1 MMTNW
6 TDGFVE
12 TNGISLH
19 YTRTGG
25 SKPPVVL
32 CHGFSDNGLCWTPV
46 ARELE
51 AVYDLIMV
59 DARCHGK
66 SHGPAAGNNTQAMA
80 DDLAG
85 MIEQLGLDRP
95 VVAGHSMGAGYTQN
109 AATRYPH
116 LMRAIVLED
125 PGWRDRPTATGEQ
138 ADRSSRMRAG
148 FEEIQAAPFDDA
160 LAIVRAQFNPAVS
173 DEMVGFLT
181 QSKRELNLN
190 ILNSF
195 RGPDDD
201 WRDLVPKVKCPLLLF
216 TGNPERGG
224 LVTEAAYQE
233 AIKLAPQ
240 IERVHVDTVG
250 HLIRFEAFDTFMA
263 ALEPFLAKVYGYG
276 RNTLC

>member
-1 MMTNW
+1 MTNW

-25 SKPPVVL
+25 DKPAVVL

-51 AVYDLIMV
+51 ADYDLIMV

-66 SHGPAAGNNTQAMA
+66 SDAPAAGNHTQAMA

-85 MIEQLGLDRP
+85 LIEELGLDRP

-109 AATRYPH
+109 AAARYPH

-125 PGWRDRPTATGEQ
+125 PGWRDRPMAAGGQ
-138 ADRSSRMRAG
+138 ADRAARMRGG
-148 FEEIQAAPFDDA
+148 FEEIQAASFDDA
-160 LAIVRAQFNPAVS
+160 LVIVRGQFDQAVS
-173 DEMVGFLT
+173 DEMVWLLT
-181 QSKRELNLN
+181 QSKRQLNLN
-190 ILNSF
+190 ILNRF

-201 WRDLVPKVKCPLLLF
+201 WRDLVAKIKCPLLLF
-216 TGNPERGG
+216 TGNPERGA
-224 LVTEAAYQE
+224 LVTEAAFAE
-233 AIKLAPQ
+233 AISLAPQ
-240 IERVHVDTVG
+240 MERVHVDTVG
-250 HLIRFEAFDTFMA
+250 HLIRYEAFDTFMA
-263 ALEPFLAKVYGYG
+263 ALERFLAKVYG
-276 RNTLC
+276 

>member
-1 MMTNW
+1 MTTW
-6 TDGFVE
+6 TDGFIA

-25 SKPPVVL
+25 DKPPVVL

-46 ARELE
+46 AREFE
-51 AVYDLIMV
+51 ADYDVIMV

-66 SHGPAAGNNTQAMA
+66 SEAPATGNDTQAMA

-85 MIEQLGLDRP
+85 LIEELGLDRP

-109 AATRYPH
+109 AAARYPH

-125 PGWRDRPTATGEQ
+125 PGWRDFPMAPGDH
-138 ADRSSRMRAG
+138 ADRSARMRAG
-148 FEEIQAAPFDDA
+148 FEEIQAASFDDA
-160 LAIVRAQFNPAVS
+160 LVMVRAQFDPAVS
-173 DEMVGFLT
+173 DEMVRLLT

-190 ILNSF
+190 ILSGF

-201 WRDLVPKVKCPLLLF
+201 WRDLVAKLECPLLLF
-216 TGNPERGG
+216 TGSPERGG
-224 LVTEAAYQE
+224 LVTEAGYQE
-233 AIKLAPQ
+233 AIQLAPQ

-250 HLIRFEAFDTFMA
+250 HLIRFETFDTFMA
-263 ALEPFLAKVYGYG
+263 ALKPFLAKVYDEP
-276 RNTLC
+276 R

>member
-1 MMTNW
+1 MTTW
-6 TDGFVE
+6 PDEFVA

-25 SKPPVVL
+25 DKPPVVL

-46 ARELE
+46 ARGLE
-51 AVYDLIMV
+51 ADYDVIMV

-66 SHGPAAGNNTQAMA
+66 SEAPATGNDTRAMA

-85 MIEQLGLDRP
+85 LIEELGLDRP

-109 AATRYPH
+109 AAARYPH

-125 PGWRDRPTATGEQ
+125 PGWRDFAMTPGEQ
-138 ADRSSRMRAG
+138 ADRSARMRAG
-148 FEEIQAAPFDDA
+148 FEEIQATSFDDA
-160 LAIVRAQFNPAVS
+160 LVMVRGQFDPAVS
-173 DEMVGFLT
+173 DEMVRFLT

-195 RGPDDD
+195 RGPDHD
-201 WRDLVPKVKCPLLLF
+201 WRDLVAKITCPLLLF

-224 LVTEAAYQE
+224 LVTEAGYQE

-250 HLIRFEAFDTFMA
+250 HLIRFEAFESFMA
-263 ALEPFLAKVYGYG
+263 ALSPFLAKVYNEP
-276 RNTLC
+276 R

>member
-1 MMTNW
+1 
-6 TDGFVE
+6 
-12 TNGISLH
+12 
-19 YTRTGG
+19 
-25 SKPPVVL
+25 
-32 CHGFSDNGLCWTPV
+32 
-46 ARELE
+46 LE
-51 AVYDLIMV
+51 ADYDVIMV

-66 SHGPAAGNNTQAMA
+66 SEAPAGGSDTRAMA

-85 MIEQLGLDRP
+85 LIEGLDLDRP

-109 AATRYPH
+109 AAARYPH

-125 PGWRDRPTATGEQ
+125 PGWRDRPMATGKQ
-138 ADRSSRMRAG
+138 ADRSARMRAG
-148 FEEIQAAPFDDA
+148 FEEIQAASFDDA

-173 DEMVGFLT
+173 DEMVRLLT

-195 RGPDDD
+195 RGPNDD
-201 WRDLVPKVKCPLLLF
+201 WRDLLVRITCPLLLF
-216 TGNPERGG
+216 TGDAERGG

-263 ALEPFLAKVYGYG
+263 ALEPFLAKVYE
-276 RNTLC
+276 

>member
-1 MMTNW
+1 M
-6 TDGFVE
+6 
-12 TNGISLH
+12 
-19 YTRTGG
+19 
-25 SKPPVVL
+25 
-32 CHGFSDNGLCWTPV
+32 

-51 AVYDLIMV
+51 ADYDVIMV

-66 SHGPAAGNNTQAMA
+66 SEAPAAGNHTRAMA

-85 MIEQLGLDRP
+85 LIEGLDLDRP

-125 PGWRDRPTATGEQ
+125 PGWRDRPMATGEH
-138 ADRSSRMRAG
+138 ADRSVRMRGG
-148 FEEIQAAPFDDA
+148 FEEIQAASFDDA
-160 LAIVRAQFNPAVS
+160 LAIVRAQFDPAVS
-173 DEMVGFLT
+173 DEMVRFLT

-201 WRDLVPKVKCPLLLF
+201 WRDLVAKVKCPLLLF

-233 AIKLAPQ
+233 AVKLAPQ

-250 HLIRFEAFDTFMA
+250 HLIRYEAFDTFMA
-263 ALEPFLAKVYGYG
+263 ALKPFLVKAYEQA
-276 RNTLC
+276 R

>member
-1 MMTNW
+1 MNTW
-6 TDGFVE
+6 TDGFVV

-25 SKPPVVL
+25 DKPPLVL

-46 ARELE
+46 ARDLE
-51 AVYDLIMV
+51 ADYDVIMV

-66 SHGPAAGNNTQAMA
+66 SEAPATGNGTQTMA

-85 MIEQLGLDRP
+85 LIRVLDLDRP

-109 AATRYPH
+109 AAARYPH

-125 PGWRDRPTATGEQ
+125 PGWRDFPMATGEQ
-138 ADRSSRMRAG
+138 ADRSARMRAG
-148 FEEIQAAPFDDA
+148 FEEIQAASFDDA
-160 LAIVRAQFNPAVS
+160 LAMVRAQFNPAVS
-173 DEMVGFLT
+173 DEMVRLLT

-195 RGPDDD
+195 RGLDHD
-201 WRDLVPKVKCPLLLF
+201 WRDLLIKVKCPLLLY

-224 LVTEAAYQE
+224 LVTEAGYQE

-263 ALEPFLAKVYGYG
+263 GLKPFLAKAYEYA
-276 RNTLC
+276 R